1 MDRVAELLETCAGS
15 LNDLVMIGRQRPCAL
30 KRSEQ
35 GLVVGVGSG
44 GVRQYP
50 GWIKDLLTP
59 TVSFD
64 VVPTDPST
72 R

>member
-1 MDRVAELLETCAGS
+1 MDRVAELFETCAGS
-15 LNDLVMIGRQRPCAL
+15 PNDLVMIGRQRPFAL

-35 GLVVGVGSG
+35 GLVIGVGG
-44 GVRQYP
+44 GECVSTRDV
-50 GWIKDLLTP
+50 IKDLLTP